1 MVGLYKHITVEEGAA
16 GMQDDVNVG
25 LRSPLKLDSFS
36 DIAAIL
42 DNPRSE
48 NRNLDAVMWHAGW
61 WNCGV
66 IFTRRQS
73 DW

>member
-1 MVGLYKHITVEEGAA
+1 MVGLYKYITVEEGAA

-48 NRNLDAVMWHAGW
+48 NRNLDAVM
-61 WNCGV
+61 
-66 IFTRRQS
+66 
-73 DW
+73 